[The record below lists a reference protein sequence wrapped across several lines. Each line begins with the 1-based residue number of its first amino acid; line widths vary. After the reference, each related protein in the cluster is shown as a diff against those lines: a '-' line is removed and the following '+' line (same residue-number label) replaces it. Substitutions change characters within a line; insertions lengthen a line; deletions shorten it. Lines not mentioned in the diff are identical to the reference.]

1 MADSSDFFLFSLG
14 NTLEENSEQKGKEES
29 NESNPVGAKASNED
43 NPLFRESHTPTEI
56 DTDDSRAVTPRAPE
70 QKENVPEK
78 ANTKEVVFL
87 EEEKDLPSPSSHSD
101 SEEEAVPLP
110 PLSPQDTLTV
120 EGENNENAPS
130 AAANQTTLQFINTF
144 TPLNDDN
151 EFYDLEDAARYFS
164 RQNETRTCHLCG
176 NPGHLSRNCPLANTT
191 NVCFFCA
198 QPTHN
203 SRSCPLV
210 VCRRCHKPGH
220 ESNACSEK
228 SIPPFC
234 HYCSSRLHQPDDC
247 PIIPHPYDKAVF
259 QLMHCVCC
267 GKQGHLV
274 CKPQPALSK
283 GYGGRC
289 AVCGSPNHSYVQCP
303 SRNSHRT
310 AHTAAQENGGACFIC
325 GKMGHFASKCPL
337 KKRGDSG
344 IVMPGRNGQQKRS
357 GRDGGY
363 AKRIR
368 E

>member
-1 MADSSDFFLFSLG
+1 MKIIRCFGNECYSLFLLSI
-14 NTLEENSEQKGKEES
+14 
-29 NESNPVGAKASNED
+29 A
-43 NPLFRESHTPTEI
+43 HTPTEI
-56 DTDDSRAVTPRAPE
+56 ATDDSRKCRFWNSIVGAVTPRAPE

-110 PLSPQDTLTV
+110 PLSPQDTSTV

-210 VCRRCHKPGH
+210 VCRRSIFISPLMYRCHKPGH

-234 HYCSSRLHQPDDC
+234 HYCSSRLHQPDVEFFPLLD
-247 PIIPHPYDKAVF
+247 
-259 QLMHCVCC
+259 
-267 GKQGHLV
+267 
-274 CKPQPALSK
+274 
-283 GYGGRC
+283 R
-289 AVCGSPNHSYVQCP
+289 
-303 SRNSHRT
+303 RT
-310 AHTAAQENGGACFIC
+310 ARSFHTPMIRPCFNSCTAFAAESRDIWSVSRSLLCPRGMEEDARSA
-325 GKMGHFASKCPL
+325 GHPITRMFNVPVEIRTEL
-337 KKRGDSG
+337 LIQRHKRMVELVLS
-344 IVMPGRNGQQKRS
+344 VERW
-357 GRDGGY
+357 
-363 AKRIR
+363 
-368 E
+368 